1 MPHLVLIILL
11 AAFPALSTDMYLPAI
26 PALQSLWGV
35 SLAEANLSLS
45 LFFLCFS
52 LFLLVHGPLS
62 DRFGRKPVLLAGIV
76 CYVAGSLACA
86 GAQSLAQL
94 VAARMLQAA
103 GAAAAATL
111 ALALAK
117 DLYSGHARQKAL
129 AWIGVI
135 VPLCPMVAPMIGGF
149 LLKVVSWRAI
159 FLLQALSALPALYG
173 GLRLAEPT
181 FERSSGGLVAVFRR
195 YGVLLKNGP
204 FLVLALAFAFMAT
217 GFYAFIG
224 GSADIYIAGFGVGE
238 QAFGL
243 FFGFNAL
250 GLMAGSFLA
259 SRLCVGIASRT
270 ILHVSLAG
278 ILLGALAMLVLN
290 GASPAAFALP
300 MFTVSF
306 FLGMNRPISNSMIL
320 DHVPSDV
327 GAASAFMTCA
337 NFLLGALAMEAV
349 SLGGGFKIAFI
360 GVLALAGAVIPLW
373 ALRALRGPSGTFTER
388 HKKGGR

>member
-86 GAQSLAQL
+86 GAQSLAQ
-94 VAARMLQAA
+94 
-103 GAAAAATL
+103 
-111 ALALAK
+111 
-117 DLYSGHARQKAL
+117 
-129 AWIGVI
+129 
-135 VPLCPMVAPMIGGF
+135 
-149 LLKVVSWRAI
+149 
-159 FLLQALSALPALYG
+159 
-173 GLRLAEPT
+173 
-181 FERSSGGLVAVFRR
+181 LVAVFRR